1 MTYFGFLAI
10 FLGIPVI
17 LLAGWSLLRGQRTTN
32 DQTWRLGRNAAL
44 VIGLHVL
51 IALVY
56 TTPWDNYLV
65 ATGVWWY
72 DPALVTG
79 LTLGWVPI
87 EEYTFFVLQPI
98 FSGLLL
104 LIFMRKFA
112 AARPVPD
119 KGVGFRV
126 ASVALLG
133 LAWLVALVILMLRW
147 SPGTYLSLELVWAL
161 PPIML
166 QLAFGADLLWHYRRG
181 VTSAVLAPTLFL
193 SAADALAIRTGI
205 WTINPEQSLHWLIG
219 GVLPLEELLFFLLT
233 NTLIV
238 FGVTLSLAP
247 ESRQRFLTI
256 KSRLSHHKLRA
267 GAYSPKDSV
276 RRSLDW

>member
-10 FLGIPVI
+10 FLGTPITV
-17 LLAGWSLLRGQRTTN
+17 LLAWHLLQEKSAARESP
-32 DQTWRLGRNAAL
+32 WRLDRTAAF
-44 VIGLHVL
+44 VIALHVV
-51 IALVY
+51 IAVVY

-87 EEYTFFVLQPI
+87 EEYTFFVVQPI
-98 FSGLLL
+98 LSGLLL
-104 LIFMRKFA
+104 LLFMDRLPAPKLFTQKL
-112 AARPVPD
+112 V
-119 KGVGFRV
+119 RV
-126 ASVALLG
+126 RVVSVALLG
-133 LAWLVALVILMLRW
+133 LIWLPALAVLFSDW
-147 SPGTYLSLELVWAL
+147 SRGVYLSLELVWAL

-166 QLAFGADLLWHYRRG
+166 QFAFGADLLWHYRRG
-181 VTSAVLAPTLFL
+181 VLPAILAPTLFL

-205 WTINPEQSLHWLIG
+205 WTIDPAQSLHYLLG
-219 GVLPLEELLFFLLT
+219 GVLPLEELFFFLLT

-247 ESRQRFLTI
+247 ESRERLHAI
-256 KSRLSHHKLRA
+256 KQWLRVYFTSRRS
-267 GAYSPKDSV
+267 SV
-276 RRSLDW
+276 RRSAEW

>member
-10 FLGIPVI
+10 FLAIPIV
-17 LLAGWSLLRGQRTTN
+17 LLTGWHLIWRTKATNRKSWLLN
-32 DQTWRLGRNAAL
+32 RLASL
-44 VIGLHVL
+44 VIGLHVI

-87 EEYTFFVLQPI
+87 EEYTFFILQPI
-98 FSGLLL
+98 LSSLLL
-104 LIFMRKFA
+104 LVFLQTFPARGLA
-112 AARPVPD
+112 AGAGTRT
-119 KGVGFRV
+119 RV
-126 ASVALLG
+126 VSVSILALL
-133 LAWLVALVILMLRW
+133 WLPALVILLSGW

-166 QLAFGADLLWHYRRG
+166 QLVFGADLLWKYRKA
-181 VTSAVLAPTLFL
+181 VASAVLAPTLFL
-193 SAADALAIRTGI
+193 SMADALAISSGI

-219 GVLPLEELLFFLLT
+219 GVLPVEELLFFLLT

-247 ESRQRFLTI
+247 ESRQRLRSI
-256 KSRLSHHKLRA
+256 KRRLGLGATTSRGRRA
-267 GAYSPKDSV
+267 
-276 RRSLDW
+276 SLI

>member
-10 FLGIPVI
+10 FLGIPII
-17 LLAGWSLLRGQRTTN
+17 LLAAWHLLQGPRAANG
-32 DQTWRLGRNAAL
+32 QTWRLSRSAAL
-44 VIGLHVL
+44 VIGLHVI
-51 IALVY
+51 IALLY

-87 EEYTFFVLQPI
+87 EEYTFFVLQPV

-104 LIFMRKFA
+104 LIFMRKLA
-112 AARPVPD
+112 TAKSEPD
-119 KGVGFRV
+119 QGVRFRV
-126 ASVALLG
+126 AAVALLG
-133 LAWLVALVILMLRW
+133 VTWLVSLVILVLRW

-161 PPIML
+161 PPIIL
-166 QLAFGADLLWHYRRG
+166 QLAFGADLLWHYRRA
-181 VTSAVLAPTLFL
+181 VASAVLAPTLFL

-219 GVLPLEELLFFLLT
+219 GILPLEELLFFLLT

-247 ESRQRFLTI
+247 ESRQRFLSM
-256 KSRLSHHKLRA
+256 KSRLRL
-267 GAYSPKDSV
+267 GASRPKDGV
-276 RRSLDW
+276 RRSLEW